1 MASQIRRRKVGNA
14 TITQNLTTGDV
25 THSVQFGD
33 KLVKNTISKK
43 VSNDGKTR
51 HRTTT
56 TRNHGPGIWSRTT
69 KTRTQGGKNDGALGR
84 AIWNGLFGST
94 PKKKKPTPKPKSKP
108 TPKPTPKPT
117 HTIIESVMDKY
128 IHKEVKVADGTTLD
142 EHADGIVASLM
153 WAFLALGIIGYF
165 LFKIF
170 QWIFITIR
178 WM

>member
-33 KLVKNTISKK
+33 KLVKSTISKK

-69 KTRTQGGKNDGALGR
+69 KSRTQGGKNDSALGK
-84 AIWNGLFGST
+84 AIWKGLFGSSSKQKKVASKPKVVIKPIPE
-94 PKKKKPTPKPKSKP
+94 PKKVEATVS
-108 TPKPTPKPT
+108 
-117 HTIIESVMDKY
+117 
-128 IHKEVKVADGTTLD
+128 TTTSQD
-142 EHADGIVASLM
+142 DAGGFGAVI
-153 WAFLALGIIGYF
+153 ALGLMIWFGYAVIDF
-165 LFKIF
+165 FKG
-170 QWIFITIR
+170 
-178 WM
+178 

>member
-33 KLVKNTISKK
+33 KLVKSTISKK

-69 KTRTQGGKNDGALGR
+69 KSRTQGGKKDGALGR
-84 AIWNGLFGST
+84 AIWKGLFGSSSKQKKVT
-94 PKKKKPTPKPKSKP
+94 SKPKVVIKPIPEPKKVEATVS
-108 TPKPTPKPT
+108 
-117 HTIIESVMDKY
+117 
-128 IHKEVKVADGTTLD
+128 TTTSQD
-142 EHADGIVASLM
+142 DAGGFGAVI
-153 WAFLALGIIGYF
+153 ALGLMIWFGYAVIDF
-165 LFKIF
+165 FKG
-170 QWIFITIR
+170 
-178 WM
+178 